1 MGHIYAKIRLSNPR
15 ESDLKPVEVN
25 ALVDTGAITLCLP
38 EHIAFQLK
46 LIEIEKRE
54 VTTADGRSTVV
65 SYVGPIRINFENR
78 TCFTGGLILGDLVL
92 MGCVPME
99 DMDLVLNPTRQTIT
113 TNPDSPNI
121 PHVLVK

>member
-1 MGHIYAKIRLSNPR
+1 M
-15 ESDLKPVEVN
+15 KPVEVN

>member
-15 ESDLKPVEVN
+15 ESEVKPVEVN